1 MKPDRKLLL
10 AAAALIAAACSLGS
24 RPAIGLDDSIDNQG
38 ERTMQS
44 SQHSV
49 FKPSALRT
57 RS

>member
-24 RPAIGLDDSIDNQG
+24 RPAIGLDERG
-38 ERTMQS
+38 ERNMEPSQQS
-44 SQHSV
+44 VVKQ
-49 FKPSALRT
+49 SALRT